1 MKTNIKAVVK
11 SAMASRSYTQEAVAK
26 KAGWER
32 QSALSNAIN
41 RENPSM
47 EAIFRIFDAME
58 YDIIIKDRNSNTS
71 WTVKRVEED
80 E

>member
-1 MKTNIKAVVK
+1 MNTNIKAIIK
-11 SAMASRSYTQEAVAK
+11 SAMASRSYTQAAVAK

-47 EAIFRIFDAME
+47 EAIFRILDAME
-58 YDIIIKDRNSNTS
+58 YDIIIQDRNSSTS
-71 WTVKRVEED
+71 WKLKRGED
-80 E
+80 EE

>member
-1 MKTNIKAVVK
+1 MKTNIKAIVK

-32 QSALSNAIN
+32 QSAISNAIN

-47 EAIFRIFDAME
+47 ETIFRILDAME
-58 YDIIIKDRNSNTS
+58 YDIVIKDRNSNTS
-71 WTVKRVEED
+71 WTLKRED
-80 E
+80 EE

>member
-1 MKTNIKAVVK
+1 MNTNIKAIIK
-11 SAMASRSYTQEAVAK
+11 SAMASRSYTQAAVAK

-47 EAIFRIFDAME
+47 EAIFRILDAME
-58 YDIIIKDRNSNTS
+58 YDIIIQDRNSNTN
-71 WTVKRVEED
+71 WKLKRLDDKE
-80 E
+80 